1 MRDHRGGEI
10 LRGGMTVVK
19 IPTPR
24 GEMPAYMATPEGDGP
39 WPGVVVI
46 HDALGMSTDVRNQA
60 DWLASEG
67 DLAGAPTSTTGAAG
81 LGA

>member
-1 MRDHRGGEI
+1 M
-10 LRGGMTVVK
+10 LRGGMTEVK

-24 GEMPAYMATPEGDGP
+24 GEMPAYMATPEGEGP

-67 DLAGAPTSTTGAAG
+67 YLVGAPN
-81 LGA
+81 LY